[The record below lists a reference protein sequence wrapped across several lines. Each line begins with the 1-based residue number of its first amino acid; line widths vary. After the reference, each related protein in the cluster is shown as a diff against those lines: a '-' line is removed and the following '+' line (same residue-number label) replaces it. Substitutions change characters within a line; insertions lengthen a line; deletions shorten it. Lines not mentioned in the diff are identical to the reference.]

1 MGKARSDSG
10 YYWVDKKLTCNGC
23 KYLNFYKAGCRRNQP
38 PGQVRHLPTYTNGD
52 DYIAVLRPPDCDYQK
67 EQKPT
72 EQVSTEGK
80 HASLYIA
87 SVPWR
92 CSPMAFTFLLL
103 YPYRKICLPID

>member
-10 YYWVDKKLTCNGC
+10 YYWVDKKLICNGC

-67 EQKPT
+67 EQKSA
-72 EQVSTEGK
+72 EQVSTEG
-80 HASLYIA
+80 
-87 SVPWR
+87 
-92 CSPMAFTFLLL
+92 
-103 YPYRKICLPID
+103 

>member
-1 MGKARSDSG
+1 MGGGKVLGLFAFTRPTYRNSIKKG
-10 YYWVDKKLTCNGC
+10 VYNLWAKPEVTAAIIGWTKKLTCNGC

-72 EQVSTEGK
+72 EQVSTEG
-80 HASLYIA
+80 
-87 SVPWR
+87 
-92 CSPMAFTFLLL
+92 
-103 YPYRKICLPID
+103 